1 MRTLVLFDLGALS
14 VAACSKEDDARQP
27 TAGECPALTAQQFEE
42 RGLDLGSGS
51 SLNGVG
57 VRRQRGSSACRV
69 QGAAISCEMSDP
81 GVVGVTPAEGAQ
93 PAYFDIPQGRN
104 ASITVSGGQARC
116 TLS

>member
-1 MRTLVLFDLGALS
+1 MRTLVLLGAAALS
-14 VAACSKEDDARQP
+14 LAACNREDEAQQP

-69 QGAAISCEMSDP
+69 EGAAISCEMSDP
-81 GVVGVTPAEGAQ
+81 RVVGVTPAQGAQ

-104 ASITVSGGQARC
+104 ASITVNGGDVRC